1 MIERLRDYL
10 QQEMTPMLAI
20 AIACLIGLVAFLV
33 IDSASKSAI
42 ALESRITDQK
52 SELAQMRLLAE
63 QPALE
68 SESARL
74 EHTLGNLKSRL
85 LSEETEGLNAAHFQQ
100 LIRLTLQEC
109 GLQNVNLSVEASEDP
124 EKPGLKVY
132 EASVR
137 ARDPMKRMARCVRDL
152 SEMEVAANISFV
164 RWTDTGLFQANI
176 LGYSE
181 L

>member
-1 MIERLRDYL
+1 MEKLRNYL
-10 QQEMTPMLAI
+10 EQEMTPMLAI
-20 AIACLIGLVAFLV
+20 ALACLVALLAYLV
-33 IDSASKSAI
+33 IDSVSKSNAV
-42 ALESRITDQK
+42 LESRITDQK
-52 SELAQMRLLAE
+52 AELTQMRILAE

-74 EHTLGNLKSRL
+74 EHALGNLTSRM
-85 LSEETEGLNAAHFQQ
+85 LSEDTEGLNSAHFQQ

-109 GLQNVNLSVEASEDP
+109 GFQNINLSVSATANDEV
-124 EKPGLKVY
+124 PGLKVY

-137 ARDPMKRMARCVRDL
+137 ARDPNAAMAQCVRDL
-152 SEMEVAANISFV
+152 SEMEVAANISFI
-164 RWTDTGLFQANI
+164 RWTDTGLFQATV